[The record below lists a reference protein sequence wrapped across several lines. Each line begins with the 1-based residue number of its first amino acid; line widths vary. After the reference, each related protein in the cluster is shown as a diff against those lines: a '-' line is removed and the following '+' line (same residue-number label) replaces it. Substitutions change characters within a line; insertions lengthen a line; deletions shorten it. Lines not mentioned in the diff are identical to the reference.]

1 MSWLATR
8 LGRWRAGRRRTDAR
22 DSHFAVSQFGP
33 SRFGASRFPV
43 SRLDSA
49 ASAAARARQA
59 RLRRWSWAGAL
70 TGALLAVLLY
80 APATWLASAVAAAS
94 GERVLLAQ
102 ARGTVWNGDAVLV
115 LSGGPGSR
123 DATALP
129 GRLHW
134 RLRPAGLGVSV
145 RLSQAC
151 CLHGEVGLRVRAGW
165 SRLSVQL
172 QAPPDWAAQ
181 WPSALLGGLGTPWN
195 TLQLGGVLRL
205 SSPGLTLESAAG
217 RWLVQGRADLDIL
230 DASSPLVT
238 LSQLG
243 SYRLSL
249 FSNEQGQVQI
259 VLSTREGALQLSGD
273 GLWGPSGVRFRGEA
287 RASEGFQDALDNLLN
302 IIGRRDGARSV
313 ISIG

>member
-1 MSWLATR
+1 MSWLTAR
-8 LGRWRAGRRRTDAR
+8 LGRWRDAR
-22 DSHFAVSQFGP
+22 QAASRFGVSQ
-33 SRFGASRFPV
+33 FGASRFGHSRFPN

-59 RLRRWSWAGAL
+59 GLRRWGWAGAV
-70 TGALLAVLLY
+70 TGALLALLLY

-94 GERVLLAQ
+94 GQRVLLAQ
-102 ARGTVWNGDAVLV
+102 AQGTVWNGHAVLV

-134 RLRPAGLGVSV
+134 TLRPAGLGAMV
-145 RLSQAC
+145 RLRQAC
-151 CLHGEVGLRVRAGW
+151 CLNGEVGLRVQFGW

-172 QAPPDWAAQ
+172 QPQPGWTGQ

-195 TLQLGGVLRL
+195 TLKLGGVLRL
-205 SSPGLTLESAAG
+205 SSPGLTLEGTAG

-230 DASSPLVT
+230 NASSPLVT

-287 RASEGFQDALDNLLN
+287 RAGEGFQDALDNLLN

>member
-1 MSWLATR
+1 MSGLMAR
-8 LGRWRAGRRRTDAR
+8 LSGWRGRRKDT
-22 DSHFAVSQFGP
+22 VSRFGN
-33 SRFGASRFPV
+33 SQFGASRFGNSRFPN

-49 ASAAARARQA
+49 ASASARARQA
-59 RLRRWSWAGAL
+59 SLRRWGWAGAL
-70 TGALLAVLLY
+70 LGAFVALVVF
-80 APATWLASAVAAAS
+80 APATWLASVVAAAS

-102 ARGTVWNGDAVLV
+102 AQGTVWNGHAVLV

-134 RLRPAGLGVSV
+134 TLRPSGLGAMVRLR
-145 RLSQAC
+145 QEC
-151 CLHGEVGLRVRAGW
+151 CLNGQVGLRVQAGW
-165 SRLSVQL
+165 SRMSVQL
-172 QAPPDWAAQ
+172 LPQPGWTAQ

-205 SSPGLTLESAAG
+205 GSPGLTLEGTAG

-230 DASSPLVT
+230 NASSPLVT

-287 RASEGFQDALDNLLN
+287 RAGEGFQDALDNLLN